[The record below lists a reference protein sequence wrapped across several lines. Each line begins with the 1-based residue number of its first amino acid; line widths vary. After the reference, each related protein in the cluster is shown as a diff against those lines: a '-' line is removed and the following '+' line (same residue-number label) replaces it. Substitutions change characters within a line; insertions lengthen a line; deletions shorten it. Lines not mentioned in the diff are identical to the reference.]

1 MDCLSSIIDYLLLF
15 WYTKSGGT
23 NGMTENEYVTA
34 TEAARLLDVSKTKI
48 AKLLRSGEIPYI
60 QDPHNE
66 RAKLV
71 QRSDIDSWIAQARR
85 PRVPHRRREQPQA
98 AEAHQ
103 SAS

>member
-1 MDCLSSIIDYLLLF
+1 
-15 WYTKSGGT
+15 
-23 NGMTENEYVTA
+23 MTENEYVTA

-60 QDPHNE
+60 QDPRNE

-71 QRSDIDSWIAQARR
+71 QRSDIDAWLAKAPR

-98 AEAHQ
+98 TEAQQ
-103 SAS
+103 SASA

>member
-23 NGMTENEYVTA
+23 HGMTENEYVTA
-34 TEAARLLDVSKTKI
+34 TEATRLLDVSKTKM

-60 QDPHNE
+60 QDPRNE

-71 QRSDIDSWIAQARR
+71 KRSDIDAWLAKAPR
-85 PRVPHRRREQPQA
+85 PRVPHQRKPPTYNEEVQTT
-98 AEAHQ
+98 
-103 SAS
+103 